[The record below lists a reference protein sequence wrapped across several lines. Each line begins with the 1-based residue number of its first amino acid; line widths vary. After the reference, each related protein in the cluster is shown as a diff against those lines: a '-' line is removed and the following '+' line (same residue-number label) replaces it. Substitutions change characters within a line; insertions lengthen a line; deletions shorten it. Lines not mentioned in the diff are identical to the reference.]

1 MGDDSMAAQICERV
15 VHEMR
20 ETLSGHHAELVRIC
34 EEMNVELSALK
45 SLAAEPRLEAV
56 RSDELPSLGEGAKIP
71 GRQVRVLAPAAPALV
86 LPHEVH
92 YDAVEGMASGK
103 PEPPEPVKVVRKSN
117 KSNKSENSQARAR
130 PSGKSGQSAGFEE
143 SVIPNGTTDKSRAR
157 KSRWWVP
164 DQEKNMKH
172 RQAYR
177 KVTVQ
182 QMSNVGRIQKL
193 HLQLK
198 LLLNSH
204 WFELGSMLLIIS
216 NVVFCGI
223 EVELLSGDPSLE
235 TQRSL
240 DIAGV
245 MYNVIFL
252 IEFLL
257 LVVGNGVK
265 EHFTNA
271 EWAWHV
277 FDAVVVFFGV
287 VEVILYCLQSG
298 GNFSAEYVRVVRLVK
313 IFRVLRVVRV
323 LRALRGLR
331 LLLLSLVHTIRS
343 LVWTL
348 SLLLVI
354 LWFFGIVFTTAA
366 NEHGSDEHGSE
377 QSVLL
382 EKYYGSLAKTIFTL
396 FKCSCNG
403 MDWYDAVEVL
413 EHLDQAW
420 LWVGFFLCYIC
431 FNYFALLNIITG
443 VFCHSAITGAFKNE
457 DVVFDELQVHKGIQA
472 RRLMELWDLMDLE
485 GFGSLDA
492 SRFAEAFE
500 DEAIPLGLEVL
511 GIKELWRM
519 DGSFGRTC
527 RETHRN
533 GTEPTGSRPVFPERF
548 VEVGLCIQGE
558 AKALDVALLRQEF
571 NGQAAG
577 RSLTSSTPPRQVG

>member
-1 MGDDSMAAQICERV
+1 MHQRHLV
-15 VHEMR
+15 V
-20 ETLSGHHAELVRIC
+20 A
-34 EEMNVELSALK
+34 
-45 SLAAEPRLEAV
+45 
-56 RSDELPSLGEGAKIP
+56 
-71 GRQVRVLAPAAPALV
+71 
-86 LPHEVH
+86 
-92 YDAVEGMASGK
+92 
-103 PEPPEPVKVVRKSN
+103 
-117 KSNKSENSQARAR
+117 AR
-130 PSGKSGQSAGFEE
+130 PIGQE

-235 TQRSL
+235 TQSLGPNTLEDGFAQQRVAALPFEPRRSL

-457 DVVFDELQVHKGIQA
+457 DVVFDELQSPPGIQA

-511 GIKELWRM
+511 GIKV
-519 DGSFGRTC
+519 GSPLEFFQYIADP
-527 RETHRN
+527 ETQM
-533 GTEPTGSRPVFPERF
+533 VFPERF

-558 AKALDVALLRQEF
+558 AKALDVALLRQERASLGTELGF
-571 NGQAAG
+571 AASQSPTHRLQAEASHLQPLRG
-577 RSLTSSTPPRQVG
+577 RLAEIALAALI